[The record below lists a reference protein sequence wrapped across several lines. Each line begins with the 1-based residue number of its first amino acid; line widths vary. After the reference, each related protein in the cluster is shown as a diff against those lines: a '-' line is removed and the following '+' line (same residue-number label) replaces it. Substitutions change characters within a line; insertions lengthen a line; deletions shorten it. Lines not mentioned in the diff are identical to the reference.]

1 VSERPDLRELL
12 GDDVSAEER
21 ARLERVHELLL
32 AVGPP
37 PELSPHLSE
46 PTRPPERLS
55 FLVRRRYGLL
65 ALAASIAVAAFVGG
79 TIVGEQRSRFEP
91 DFAVAM
97 HGIGPEGDAVASLE
111 VGERDDDGNA
121 PMRLKVRGLQKL
133 TKRGYYE
140 LLLERG
146 KRRLPCG
153 TFVVDEGT
161 TTVRLSAY
169 YDLSRTSRWVVAVH
183 RTGHVENPPVIMT
196 T

>member
-79 TIVGEQRSRFEP
+79 TIVGEQRASFEP
-91 DFAVAM
+91 EFAVPM
-97 HGIGPEGDAVASLE
+97 RGVGPERSAFASLE
-111 VGERDDDGNA
+111 VGEQHDGGNW
-121 PMRLKVRGLQKL
+121 PMRLKVRGLPKL
-133 TKRGYYE
+133 SRRGYYE

-146 KRRLPCG
+146 GRRLPCG
-153 TFVVDEGT
+153 TFVVDGDT
-161 TTVRLSAY
+161 TTVMLNAY
-169 YDLSRTSRWVVAVH
+169 YELSRKSRWVVAVH